1 MLTSRFSFYI
11 LMSMVN
17 ICKINCVL
25 LRQTLWCL
33 SLICLAKLHCVALR
47 FLCSRLRFL
56 LFFSSSRTHQYSL
69 SVCLSLLIQ
78 VKTAALGHRKVS
90 TLQSTSDQNHFLNN
104 SRRSFCKNEVFS
116 GGVTE
121 NPFFF
126 VNF

>member
-11 LMSMVN
+11 LISMVN

-47 FLCSRLRFL
+47 FLCSCLRFL

-78 VKTAALGHRKVS
+78 VKTAALGHRKAS

>member
-1 MLTSRFSFYI
+1 MIISIFSFYM
-11 LMSMVN
+11 LKFMVN
-17 ICKINCVL
+17 ICKISCVL

-33 SLICLAKLHCVALR
+33 SLICLAKLHCVTLR

-56 LFFSSSRTHQYSL
+56 LFFSSSRTHQYSP
-69 SVCLSLLIQ
+69 SVCLSLLMQ
-78 VKTAALGHRKVS
+78 VKTADLSHRKGS